1 MKNSEYCTIREQY
14 EVDGRTVEQFWKECE
29 RADLML
35 ELLGLMAGEP
45 GWPPLEQVV
54 LMAADCAETALKFVP
69 ECENRPKQA
78 IIDARRWALGE
89 DISLEQ
95 LRAAANAAADAADAA
110 YAGYSAVYAS
120 DSAYATDV
128 PAYASYATA
137 YGAADAAYAAHAAAY
152 AAVDPAYA
160 FHAAAYAVSA
170 AEEYGDTRA
179 RKLRELADLIRPRFK
194 PVSEH
199 LGLESA

>member
-1 MKNSEYCTIREQY
+1 
-14 EVDGRTVEQFWKECE
+14 
-29 RADLML
+29 
-35 ELLGLMAGEP
+35 MAC
-45 GWPPLEQVV
+45 
-54 LMAADCAETALKFVP
+54 DCAGTVQKFVP

-78 IIDARRWALGE
+78 IRDARRWANGE
-89 DISLEQ
+89 DISLAH
-95 LRAAANAAADAADAA
+95 LRAAANAAADAADEAHAA
-110 YAGYSAVYAS
+110 YSAVYAS

-128 PAYASYATA
+128 PAYASLATT
-137 YGAADAAYAAHAAAY
+137 YRAAYAAYASHAAAY

-179 RKLRELADLIRPRFK
+179 RKLRELADMIRPRFS

-199 LGLESA
+199 LGLER